1 LNNKLKGYRV
11 LAQAAFTLT
20 CLFGATT
27 SSCAQDGAKLAS
39 EKWRP
44 KDGVYASP
52 GKDFVAS
59 CEESAWRA
67 SYCPDEQQRIYRGEA
82 LQPWHPRDSIYARP
96 GDNFDERFLKSGDT
110 VIDLVGKSISS
121 NADSCEVY
129 TYNDA
134 C

>member
-1 LNNKLKGYRV
+1 MNNKLKGYRV

-67 SYCPDEQQRIYRGEA
+67 SYCPDEQQRIYRGKRYSLGIHGTASTRA
-82 LQPWHPRDSIYARP
+82 L
-96 GDNFDERFLKSGDT
+96 
-110 VIDLVGKSISS
+110 VIILTS
-121 NADSCEVY
+121 AF
-129 TYNDA
+129 
-134 C
+134 